1 MARMTK
7 AQREWRPGMAR
18 KRRSIRVMFA
28 STVLGLEAFVAFFA
42 TLVVFGLRSRDFPQP
57 VILIAGIVL
66 SVVLIVACAFL
77 TRKWGPA
84 LGWVLQLVLIA
95 TGFLEPMM
103 FVIGVLFALAWWYA
117 LRVGWRLDREN
128 AQRDRE
134 QAAFDAAHGG
144 AARAGSGPAPGPA
157 AQPGAGSQPGEAA
170 REE

>member
-1 MARMTK
+1 MARMTKARMTKARMTKARMTK

-42 TLVVFGLRSRDFPQP
+42 TLVVFGLRSREFPQP

-66 SVVLIVACAFL
+66 SAVLIAACAFQ

-117 LRVGWRLDREN
+117 LRV
-128 AQRDRE
+128 
-134 QAAFDAAHGG
+134 
-144 AARAGSGPAPGPA
+144 
-157 AQPGAGSQPGEAA
+157 
-170 REE
+170 